1 MQDSRKKQKQTM
13 NKIFIPQRG
22 IPRRGARTSTL
33 KLQVNIG
40 LVSLVMVMLFLITI
54 MGLVSL
60 TSLNAQA
67 TMGYEI
73 EKLEAERQELIEDGE
88 LNDMLILQAR
98 SLDTI
103 IESEVVVGMVKAN
116 VNEIAYVEP
125 VVTIASSAY

>member
-1 MQDSRKKQKQTM
+1 M
-13 NKIFIPQRG
+13 NKMFIPQRG
-22 IPRRGARTSTL
+22 GRRGVRTSTL
-33 KLQVNIG
+33 RMQVNFG
-40 LVSLVMVMLFLITI
+40 LVSLVMAMLALITI

-73 EKLEAERQELIEDGE
+73 ERLEAERQELVEDGE

-103 IESEVVVGMVKAN
+103 MASDVVVGMTKAD

>member
-1 MQDSRKKQKQTM
+1 MSKV
-13 NKIFIPQRG
+13 FIPNRRA
-22 IPRRGARTSTL
+22 RRGVRTSTL
-33 KLQVNIG
+33 RMQVNIG
-40 LVSLVMVMLFLITI
+40 LVSLVMVMLGLITI

-73 EKLEAERQELIEDGE
+73 ERLEAERQEFVEDGE

-103 IESEVVVGMVKAN
+103 MESDVVVGMVRADSRH
-116 VNEIAYVEP
+116 IAYVEP
-125 VVTIASSAY
+125 IVTIASSAY

>member
-1 MQDSRKKQKQTM
+1 
-13 NKIFIPQRG
+13 
-22 IPRRGARTSTL
+22 
-33 KLQVNIG
+33 
-40 LVSLVMVMLFLITI
+40 MLSLITI

-60 TSLNAQA
+60 TSLNVQA

-103 IESEVVVGMVKAN
+103 MESEVVKNMARAD

-125 VVTIASSAY
+125 ITTIASTAY

>member
-1 MQDSRKKQKQTM
+1 M
-13 NKIFIPQRG
+13 
-22 IPRRGARTSTL
+22 RTSPL
-33 KLQVNIG
+33 KIQVNIG
-40 LVSLVMVMLFLITI
+40 LVSLMMVMLSLITI

-60 TSLNAQA
+60 TSLNVQA

-103 IESEVVVGMVKAN
+103 MESEVVKNMARAD

-125 VVTIASSAY
+125 ITTIASTAY